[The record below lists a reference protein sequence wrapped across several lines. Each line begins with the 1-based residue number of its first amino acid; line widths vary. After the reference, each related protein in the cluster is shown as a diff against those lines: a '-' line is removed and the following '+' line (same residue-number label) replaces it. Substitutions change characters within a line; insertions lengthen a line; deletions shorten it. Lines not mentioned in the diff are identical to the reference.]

1 MKEIGLGRL
10 QLVGQSAEGKLYY
23 TKVRSIW
30 NEPTWEEASAKL
42 AEPEMSVTVPEG
54 VTVHYFAAT
63 DERGL
68 MVSSEYLLID

>member
-1 MKEIGLGRL
+1 MVAFNSLAK
-10 QLVGQSAEGKLYY
+10 VVEGKVYY

-68 MVSSEYLLID
+68 MVSSKYLLID